1 MCRSR
6 ACHLIP
12 DILSFQR
19 ARFVFA
25 AESQASYLRTLR
37 SRAREALPR
46 TPYCRASRLE
56 RLGIEDPLTRQ
67 IANARGAIE
76 RSQTPHP
83 PFAGIPARW

>member
-37 SRAREALPR
+37 SRAREALLER
-46 TPYCRASRLE
+46 QTCRAGPLK
-56 RLGIEDPLTRQ
+56 RLGMVVTF
-67 IANARGAIE
+67 RGRRRDWSLNEKLKLVSVYMAV
-76 RSQTPHP
+76 
-83 PFAGIPARW
+83 